1 MNPFVHPFFDPKSCT
16 YTYVVVDPL
25 SRQCAVIDPVLDY
38 DAEQDCTASNSA
50 DALLEFIH
58 SNRLNL
64 AWILE
69 THIHADHVSAASYL
83 RDHAPGAKAAISQ
96 GITQVCAHLGRKS
109 FGTKPFHSK
118 KRHTEQ
124 FDALLVDGQDLV
136 LGNMTGTA
144 IATPGHTPSC
154 MTYLFGDCAFVGDT
168 LFMPDYG
175 TARCDFPGGNAN
187 ELYQSIQRIFTLPE
201 ATQLYMC
208 HDYAPGG
215 RAYRY
220 CTTVGEEQRNNIHV
234 NGAVTKS
241 EFVHWREERDATLA
255 PPKLMAAA
263 LQHNLAQ

>member
-1 MNPFVHPFFDPKSCT
+1 MNPFVHPFFDASSCT

-38 DAEQDCTASNSA
+38 DAERDSTTSQSA
-50 DALLEFIH
+50 DAVLEFIH
-58 SNRLNL
+58 SNRLSL
-64 AWILE
+64 GWILE
-69 THIHADHVSAASYL
+69 THIHADHVSAAGYL
-83 RDHAPGAKAAISQ
+83 RQHAPGAKTGISQ
-96 GITQVCAHLGRKS
+96 GINQVCANLHRE
-109 FGTKPFHSK
+109 PCHSE
-118 KRHTEQ
+118 H
-124 FDALLVDGQDLV
+124 FDALLVDGQALP
-136 LGNMTGTA
+136 LGNISGQA

-175 TARCDFPGGNAN
+175 TARCDFPGGDAD
-187 ELYQSIQRIFTLPE
+187 ELYQSIQRIFTLPD

-220 CTTVGEEQRNNIHV
+220 CTTVGEEQRTNIHV
-234 NGAVTKS
+234 NGKVTKS
-241 EFVHWREERDATLA
+241 EFVQWREERDATLA

-263 LQHNLAQ
+263 LQHNL